1 LKVKKWTW
9 LLDDVWVTGV
19 VVGAGTNDEG
29 AITGDSFDLQL
40 DPNHAHMAALTP
52 GSGGAIHCETYPE
65 DFDNPASI
73 NRAVAWFRTRKKP
86 KDEAY
91 MVTDPSTGARRPLTN
106 GDHVAL
112 FGRWIIENGHPRME
126 YGWPD
131 RVGYVFIELHPF
143 DWTHIELVV
152 PKEPWD
158 STREQVSVAA
168 PIYEEVY
175 DSEWRWNQFVGWA
188 WTMALRAG
196 ASNYHSTMSADAT
209 IKAPALPKGFTPS
222 ASLVAFEEVVEA
234 LGTGLSLASVRTV
247 TRQRD
252 GISVRASVTAPPD
265 MTASIGGLFLA
276 DFNDP
281 ANGRSIFKATYRVYW
296 KPRLVPKKA
305 EIGVSGTLGQ
315 TTHFRIE
322 LENRGPDPLSILGL
336 DLSTSPP
343 AEFEVDMPAHRTIAR
358 HGKVTVA
365 ARFTP
370 QLGGSHRADLWVR
383 TNDPSRRHPVVVL
396 RGTAYAPAGTTITL
410 APSYSDAVLR
420 ATDYRLQAMP
430 SNVAFNPVTPGGHEL
445 RVVDLLNPF
454 PAPIVVE
461 ANVSPQPFH
470 LLGPSRLPIGA
481 QATQA
486 VQVAFAPP
494 AAGSF
499 SGALTV
505 EEIGNPQNQCFVPL
519 EGTAS

>member
-1 LKVKKWTW
+1 
-9 LLDDVWVTGV
+9 VTGV
-19 VVGAGTNDEG
+19 VVGAATNDDG
-29 AITGDSFDLQL
+29 AITGDSFNLQL
-40 DPNHAHMAALTP
+40 DPNRAHMAALTP
-52 GSGGAIHCETYPE
+52 GSGGAIHCETYPD

-73 NRAVAWFRTRKKP
+73 NRAVAWLRTRKKL
-86 KDEAY
+86 DGEAF
-91 MVTDPSTGARRPLTN
+91 MVTDPSTGARRPLAN

-112 FGRWIIENGHPRME
+112 LGRWIIENGHPQME

-175 DSEWRWNQFVGWA
+175 DPEWRWNQFVGWA
-188 WTMALRAG
+188 WAMALTSG
-196 ASNYHSTMSADAT
+196 ASNYHSTMGANAT
-209 IKAPALPKGFTPS
+209 IKAPALPKGFTPA
-222 ASLVAFEEVVEA
+222 ASLVGFEEIIEA
-234 LGTGLSLASVRTV
+234 LGTGLSVASVRTV

-252 GISVRASVTAPPD
+252 GISVRASITAPPD

-296 KPRLVPKKA
+296 KPRLVPKRG
-305 EIGVSGTLGQ
+305 EIAVSGTLGQ
-315 TTHFRIE
+315 TTRFTIE
-322 LENRGPDPLSILGL
+322 FQNRGPDPLTILGL
-336 DLSTSPP
+336 DLHTGPS

-358 HGKVTVA
+358 HRSITLA

-370 QLGGSHRADLWVR
+370 QFSGSHRAELFVR
-383 TNDPSRRHPVVVL
+383 SNDPSRRHPVVVL
-396 RGTAYAPAGTTITL
+396 RGTAYAPSGTTITL
-410 APSYSDAVLR
+410 SPSYSDSVLR
-420 ATDYRLQAMP
+420 VTEYRLQGIP
-430 SNVAFNPVTPGGHEL
+430 SDVVFAPVPPGGHEL
-445 RVVDLLNPF
+445 HAVNVLNPF
-454 PAPIVVE
+454 PAPIIVE
-461 ANVSPQPFH
+461 ASVSPQPFY

-481 QATQA
+481 QATQS
-486 VQVAFAPP
+486 VQVAFTPTT
-494 AAGSF
+494 AGSF
-499 SGALTV
+499 SGALTI
-505 EEIGNPQNQCFVPL
+505 EELDNPQNQCFVAL